1 MKEAVQK
8 IRATAKMPDDTA
20 IQLEDWS
27 DVYPDNPELAWVIG
41 AYPNSVSFGRKG
53 RTFRLTISFDTDSEA
68 VGAFEALNRGEKTL
82 ADYRDKFWNG
92 KKDEYRLG
100 LIDYYAE
107 VL

>member
-8 IRATAKMPDDTA
+8 IRATAKMMDDTP

-27 DVYPDNPELAWVIG
+27 DVFPTRPEWAWVIG

-53 RTFRLTISFDTDSEA
+53 RPFRLTISFETDADA
-68 VGAFEALNRGEKTL
+68 VGAFEKLHRGEATL

-92 KKDEYRLG
+92 RQDEYRLG

-107 VL
+107 G